1 MCKYRMLD
9 LSFFIPL
16 LYWRT
21 WFNGHGADGLMDWG
35 ILLVFSSLNDFMW
48 PCGLGRRKPCKQLG
62 TYSTT
67 RLWVLHQGLLEICWG
82 LMLWEWGLQWC
93 LADSWQ
99 CSCHAWNY
107 GGVDSVFTESN
118 RFTITL
124 NGKSNKQAYL
134 LVYLSIHELHC
145 THN

>member
-1 MCKYRMLD
+1 MGMVLTGWW
-9 LSFFIPL
+9 L
-16 LYWRT
+16 
-21 WFNGHGADGLMDWG
+21 DWG

-107 GGVDSVFTESN
+107 GGIDFVFTESN